1 MKRKEGIFLILLAL
15 VVMGAGC
22 TDKEQQEELQ
32 TLTISGQ
39 WSPNTIDP
47 HMSGYISQRLGYVET
62 LVGVNYE
69 GKITPNLAKSWE
81 VSSDGKN
88 WTFALREDVRF
99 HDGTP
104 FTAGTMKASLERSF
118 VQSEPIFGKIPVS
131 AIEAPDDLTLKISLD
146 SPFPALP
153 AYLSK
158 AESAALSPGSYDEK
172 GNVAKPIGTGPFIF
186 ESWKPEE
193 EIVVVKNPDYWG
205 QAASVDKVIY
215 RIIPEALTRKMLLD
229 SKEIQ
234 IAMILSPEIAEEYV
248 KKDGYTVLQ
257 QPIARVRMLGF
268 NTEKEP
274 FDDKRVR
281 QAVNYAID
289 REAILTYVLHG
300 YGTMAAGLFPPNFYW
315 ANQEIAPYA
324 YDTEKAKAL
333 LEEAGWIDTDG
344 DGVLDKEGKT
354 LKITLIT
361 YPERAELPSIAE
373 VLQQQFKEVGIETE
387 LQVLNTDAA
396 NSLRNKGEFDIFLAG
411 RGLLFTPDP
420 DEIMMTD
427 YHSNGTSI
435 DGWGAYHWHNDR
447 VDELIEQA
455 RKTSDIA
462 ARKELYDEVQA
473 IVVEEA
479 PVAYLNYYVNID
491 VTSSNIEGYR
501 LHPTEYSLNL
511 ENVSIT

>member
-1 MKRKEGIFLILLAL
+1 MKRKEGILLILLAL

-22 TDKEQQEELQ
+22 TDKEQQESLQ
-32 TLTISGQ
+32 TLSISGQ
-39 WSPNTIDP
+39 WSPTTIDP
-47 HMSGYISQRLGYVET
+47 HLSGYIAQRLGYVET
-62 LVGVNYE
+62 LVGVDYE
-69 GKITPNLAKSWE
+69 GKIIPNLAKSWN
-81 VSSDGKN
+81 VSDDGKK
-88 WTFALREDVRF
+88 WTFILREDVRF
-99 HDGTP
+99 HDGTS
-104 FTAGTMKASLERSF
+104 FTAGAMKASLERSF
-118 VQSEPIFGKIPVS
+118 AQSESIFGKIPVS
-131 AIEAPDDLTLKISLD
+131 AIEAPDNLTLKISLD

-158 AESAALSPGSYDEK
+158 AESAALAPSSYDAD
-172 GNVAKPIGTGPFIF
+172 GNVTKPVGTGPFIF

-205 QAASVDKVIY
+205 QLASIDKVIY

-234 IAMILSPEIAEEYV
+234 IAMILSPEIAEEYTQ
-248 KKDGYTVLQ
+248 KEGYTVLQ

-289 REAILTYVLHG
+289 REAIVTYVLHG
-300 YGTMAAGLFPPNFYW
+300 YGTVAAGLFPPNFYW
-315 ANQEIAPYA
+315 ANQELAPYP

-333 LEEAGWIDTDG
+333 LGEAGWNDTDG
-344 DGVLDKEGKT
+344 DGILDKNGT
-354 LKITLIT
+354 PLKITLLT

-373 VLQQQFKEVGIETE
+373 VLQQQLKKVGIETE
-387 LQVLNTDAA
+387 LKVLNVDAA
-396 NSLRNKGEFDIFLAG
+396 NALRNQGDFDIFLVG

-427 YHSNGTSI
+427 YHSNGTSV

-447 VDELIEQA
+447 VDELIEEA
-455 RKTSDIA
+455 RTTSDIA
-462 ARKELYDEVQA
+462 TRKELYDEVQA

-491 VTSSNIEGYR
+491 VTTSNVEGYR
-501 LHPTEYSLNL
+501 LHPTEYSFNL